1 NVLRLLNE
9 PTAAAVAY
17 GLDNAA
23 EGIYAVYDLG
33 GGTFDV
39 SILRLSRGVFEVV
52 ATGGDSARGGDEFDA
67 AIVGWIV
74 RNWNLSGLVPQDRRA
89 LLVAARDLRET
100 LTTEEQAT
108 CGLTLSTGHSVAVML
123 TRERLAELIQPILQ
137 RTMDAVRRALR

>member
-1 NVLRLLNE
+1 
-9 PTAAAVAY
+9 
-17 GLDNAA
+17 
-23 EGIYAVYDLG
+23 
-33 GGTFDV
+33 
-39 SILRLSRGVFEVV
+39 
-52 ATGGDSARGGDEFDA
+52 ATGGDSALGGDDFDA

-137 RTMDAVRRALR
+137 RTMNAVRRALRDAGLAKEDVQGIVLVGGTTRMPAVQAAVEQFFGRAPLTN